1 MASAEKALSEGRM
14 PRELSLLIV
23 DDDHILREQCRAVGE
38 SSGFSVFMTDNVAGA
53 LNHLAIRKTDLVLLE
68 ARVAGHEAHSLLRSI
83 KQAHPDTE
91 LIMTSSQ
98 ATVESVLVAMKS
110 GATDYLRKPFHTE
123 ELRIVL
129 EKAATQLRKLAE
141 DQTVRE
147 QLQNA
152 PGYTGMVGQSVEM
165 QKILRII
172 TRVASSKHPVFIVG
186 ENGTGKHRLAR
197 AIHDGG
203 IFRERPFVAVDCAC
217 STPALL
223 EVELFGYVKGAY
235 NGSSKAKDGLI
246 QSANGGTLFL
256 HDVSELTLELQSKL
270 LRVFQEREIKP
281 IGGNKPSALDV
292 RVIAST
298 SRDME
303 AAIQQGTFRRDLFFR
318 LNVVNLRLP
327 PLRERKQDIPLLIDV
342 ILKYL
347 GCDKRLPYSLSSEAM
362 KTLMAYEWPQNVR
375 ELEHCLERAAATAS
389 GPILNVDDLPP
400 QVQTAPLWTRTTG
413 KLVNNRI
420 VPLAE
425 IEKLAIISTL
435 EQLNGDK
442 QMAARLLGIGKTTL
456 YRKLREYGMSD
467 NWDSSSVI
475 RSKSA

>member
-1 MASAEKALSEGRM
+1 MASAEQALRDGRM
-14 PRELSLLIV
+14 PQELSLLIV
-23 DDDHILREQCRAVGE
+23 DDDRNSREQCRSVAE
-38 SSGFSVFMTDNVAGA
+38 SSGFSVFMTDNAAGV
-53 LNHLAIRKTDLVLLE
+53 LGHLAIRKTDVVVLE
-68 ARVAGHEAHSLLRSI
+68 ARVAGHEGHSLLRSI
-83 KQAHPDTE
+83 KHAHPDTE

-98 ATVESVLVAMKS
+98 ATVESVLAAMKS
-110 GATDYLRKPFHTE
+110 GATDYLRKPFHVE
-123 ELRIVL
+123 ELRILL
-129 EKAATQLRKLAE
+129 EKAATQLRSLAE

-147 QLQNA
+147 QLQSA
-152 PGYTGMVGQSVEM
+152 PGYTGMVGQSAEM

-172 TRVASSKHPVFIVG
+172 TRVASSKHPVLIVG

-203 IFRERPFVAVDCAC
+203 IFRDRPFVAVDCAS
-217 STPALL
+217 STPGVL
-223 EVELFGYVKGAY
+223 EAELFGYVKGAFT
-235 NGSSKAKDGLI
+235 GSSKAKDGLI

-256 HDVSELTLELQSKL
+256 HDVSELTLEMQSKL
-270 LRVFQEREIKP
+270 LRTLQDREIKP
-281 IGGNKPSALDV
+281 LGSNKPIALDI

-318 LNVVNLRLP
+318 LNVVNFRLP
-327 PLRERKQDIPLLIDV
+327 PLRERKQDIPLLVDV
-342 ILKYL
+342 ILKRVC
-347 GCDKRLPYSLSSEAM
+347 GDKGLTYSLSPEAM

-389 GPILNVDDLPP
+389 GPILAVDDLPP
-400 QVQTAPLWTRTTG
+400 QVQTAHLWVRPG
-413 KLVNNRI
+413 VKVMNNGI

-425 IEKLAIISTL
+425 IEKQAIMSTL

-456 YRKLREYGMSD
+456 YRKLREYGKTE
-467 NWDSSSVI
+467 NWGSSPVM

>member
-1 MASAEKALSEGRM
+1 MASAEQALRGGRM
-14 PRELSLLIV
+14 PQALSLLIV
-23 DDDHILREQCRAVGE
+23 DDDRNSREQCRSVAE
-38 SSGFSVFMTDNVAGA
+38 SSGFSVFMTDNVAGV
-53 LNHLAIRKTDLVLLE
+53 LGHLEIRKTDLVLLE
-68 ARVAGHEAHSLLRSI
+68 ARVAGREGHSLLRSI

-98 ATVESVLVAMKS
+98 ATVESVLAAMKS
-110 GATDYLRKPFHTE
+110 GATDYLRKPFHAE

-129 EKAATQLRKLAE
+129 EKAATQLRSMAE
-141 DQTVRE
+141 DQTARE
-147 QLQNA
+147 QLKSV
-152 PGYTGMVGQSVEM
+152 PEYTAMVGQSEEM

-172 TRVASSKHPVFIVG
+172 TRVASSKHPVLIVG
-186 ENGTGKHRLAR
+186 ENGTGKHLLAR

-203 IFRERPFVAVDCAC
+203 IFRERPFVSVDCAA
-217 STPALL
+217 STPAAL
-223 EVELFGYVKGAY
+223 EAELFGYVKGAF
-235 NGSSKAKDGLI
+235 NASSKAKDGLI
-246 QSANGGTLFL
+246 QLANGGTLFL

-270 LRVFQEREIKP
+270 LHTLQDREIKP
-281 IGGNKPSALDV
+281 LGSNKPIALDI

-318 LNVVNLRLP
+318 LNVVNFRLP
-327 PLRERKQDIPLLIDV
+327 PLRERREDIPLLVDV
-342 ILKYL
+342 ILKRVC
-347 GCDKRLPYSLSSEAM
+347 GDKGLTYSLSPEAM
-362 KTLMAYEWPQNVR
+362 KTLMTYEWPQNVR

-389 GPILNVDDLPP
+389 SPILTVDDFPL
-400 QVQTAPLWTRTTG
+400 QVRTAHLWVRTTNKVMG
-413 KLVNNRI
+413 NGI

-425 IEKLAIISTL
+425 IEKQAIISTL

-456 YRKLREYGMSD
+456 YRKLREYGKTE
-467 NWDSSSVI
+467 NWASSPVM